1 MANKVNV
8 MLIAGQSN
16 ALGISHVSGLPADKQ
31 RDYNVEIYFR
41 TNTENPNNGVWQ
53 GVRPGLG
60 HREDRFGL
68 ELPCAHLLA
77 QTGEAWV
84 IIKYA
89 SDGTALYD
97 RWNKARSAEDYTAL
111 IETLHEAVRDLKAQ
125 GRLPI
130 FRGLLWQQGCSDA
143 IKAHT
148 AKEYEQNLRAFIE
161 NIRAETVADLPLAIG
176 SVHEFSECMP
186 YRATVIA
193 AQKKVASEI
202 GRAVFVPTTDIEQM
216 FDNWHYTPECEW
228 ELGRRLTEAVL
239 GL

>member
-1 MANKVNV
+1 MVEQVNV

-16 ALGISHVSGLPADKQ
+16 ALGISHVSGLPTDRQ
-31 RDYNVEIYFR
+31 CEYEVDIYFR

-53 GVRPGLG
+53 AVRPGLG

-68 ELPCAHLLA
+68 ELPAASVLA
-77 QTGEAWV
+77 QTGKPWV

-97 RWNKARSAEDYTAL
+97 RWNKERSAQDYDAL
-111 IETLHEAVRDLKAQ
+111 ITTLHEAVRDLERAGKT
-125 GRLPI
+125 PV

-143 IKAHT
+143 IKEHT
-148 AKEYEQNLRAFIE
+148 AAEYEKNLRAFIE
-161 NIRAETVADLPLAIG
+161 NIRAETVADLPVAIG
-176 SVHEFSECMP
+176 SVHEFSERMP

-193 AQKKVASEI
+193 AQKKVAAEI
-202 GRAVFVPTTDIEQM
+202 GRAVFVPTTDIEEM
-216 FDNWHYTPECEW
+216 FDGWHYTPVCEW

-239 GL
+239 KL